1 MFLKR
6 WQILAV
12 RQGSARAKLSGR
24 RACSLQP
31 EGRQRAKLRAW
42 RGRWQAVGGRCPFQ
56 AASGPG
62 GSPCGAPCPKCP
74 SSPESQIPS
83 RPVPTGSACALGHRE
98 QGCRHPEGASRS
110 ASRHGVAPLVAVC
123 LGRMPSPLRLHLPF
137 ETAVQS
143 LLTPSDPLLVPSSRV
158 RPVAHEEPMDESTS
172 RSNLR
177 VRRHA
182 PFEDGYRALLVER
195 HAVRRAE
202 TDPEPLFDA
211 HRKRSCWI
219 TCCCVN
225 AGLLKKCFPEHAAGP
240 ARRARSCVDVP
251 NSVDV
256 LANALFHRHVALP
269 AFERKTML
277 FVTGNP
283 GVEKTTAIHS
293 GGLMAGD
300 CGVVHEGQLSHF
312 DQAQERIGLCLWRG
326 GEAPVDALHH
336 VPETALLHA
345 SCASA
350 PLAELPASWPCPPS
364 KESSS
369 PRRTG
374 GSANA
379 LAGRPRSAPLLCGYE
394 SWFQPAAWQPSRFW
408 RAGEGHR
415 TSASGVKQ
423 SLSACAERDASA
435 NRPGGKP
442 EACGLLHSSKFQ
454 LFLQGLREGGLR
466 LKNSSEAQSENARS
480 LWQHE
485 LQLCSQPC
493 GRRTLNVW
501 PARSGRAFSG
511 KPSASPG
518 LGSCRGGAGL
528 RAGRRFPLFSS
539 LPDGLRPGVAA
550 SAPSVPAALFPKTPW
565 L

>member
-1 MFLKR
+1 
-6 WQILAV
+6 
-12 RQGSARAKLSGR
+12 
-24 RACSLQP
+24 
-31 EGRQRAKLRAW
+31 
-42 RGRWQAVGGRCPFQ
+42 
-56 AASGPG
+56 
-62 GSPCGAPCPKCP
+62 
-74 SSPESQIPS
+74 
-83 RPVPTGSACALGHRE
+83 
-98 QGCRHPEGASRS
+98 
-110 ASRHGVAPLVAVC
+110 
-123 LGRMPSPLRLHLPF
+123 
-137 ETAVQS
+137 
-143 LLTPSDPLLVPSSRV
+143 
-158 RPVAHEEPMDESTS
+158 MDESTS

-182 PFEDGYRALLVER
+182 PFEDGYRALVER
-195 HAVRRAE
+195 HAVRLAE
-202 TDPEPLFDA
+202 TDPEPMFDA

-225 AGLLKKCFPEHAAGP
+225 VGLLKKCFPEHAAGP
-240 ARRARSCVDVP
+240 ARRARSCVDVR

-300 CGVVHEGQLSHF
+300 CGVVHEGQLSNA
-312 DQAQERIGLCLWRG
+312 DQAQERTGFCLRRG
-326 GEAPVDALHH
+326 GESASATLHR
-336 VPETALLHA
+336 VPESAILQD

-350 PLAELPASWPCPPS
+350 ALAELPASRPCPTS
-364 KESSS
+364 KESL
-369 PRRTG
+369 PRRG
-374 GSANA
+374 GAFASA
-379 LAGRPRSAPLLCGYE
+379 LAGIPRSASLLCGYE

-408 RAGEGHR
+408 MAGEGHR

-423 SLSACAERDASA
+423 SLSACAEREASA
-435 NRPGGKP
+435 DPPGVKP
-442 EACGLLHSSKFQ
+442 EECGLRHSSKFQ

-539 LPDGLRPGVAA
+539 LPDGLWPGVVA